1 MQYRLP
7 NRLLGAALGFALQ
20 GPLTLAIAQQSTLQI
35 EHAWSR
41 PAPAGRVGVLYCTI
55 TDNGA
60 PDRLTGISTP
70 AAARADLHQSLS
82 ENGIAKMRAVESAA
96 IAPGKPL
103 TLAPGGYHVMLMGLK
118 QALKPGDTF
127 PVTFTF
133 DHAGAVTTTAVVQAG
148 HPGMTMQMH

>member
-1 MQYRLP
+1 MRYR
-7 NRLLGAALGFALQ
+7 NFTHLLGLVLGFVLQ
-20 GPLTLAIAQQSTLQI
+20 GSLTLAVAQTSTVQV

-55 TDNGA
+55 TDSGV

-70 AAARADLHQSLS
+70 AAERAELHQSLS
-82 ENGIAKMRAVESAA
+82 ENGIAKMRAVPNAA
-96 IAPGKPL
+96 VAPGKPL
-103 TLAPGGYHVMLMGLK
+103 TLSPGGYHVMLMGLK
-118 QALKPGDTF
+118 QALKPGDKF

-133 DHAGAVTTTAVVQAG
+133 DHAGAITTTAVVETG